1 MLNFSDTAGRAKKK
15 KSKRKISGYLNE
27 LNRKYNLTYI
37 SLTGLNIFSK

>member
-1 MLNFSDTAGRAKKK
+1 MLNFSDTAGRAKK